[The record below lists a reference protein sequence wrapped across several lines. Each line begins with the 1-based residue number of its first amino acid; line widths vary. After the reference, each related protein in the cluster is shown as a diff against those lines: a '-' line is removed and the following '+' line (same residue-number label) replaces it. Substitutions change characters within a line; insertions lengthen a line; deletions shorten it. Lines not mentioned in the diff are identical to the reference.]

1 MTITGRS
8 GGGQESGRIRRVR
21 DAVMQAMDL
30 PPGDARA
37 ASMRADLGNATD
49 LALEAAS
56 LLNDVAASL
65 DDADWGDPLIGRNA
79 GEWTLESLIGTGGHG
94 RVYRGRSA
102 GGVWVAV
109 KVLTRAGQGVR
120 ELEALRRLDHPGV
133 AALLGHGELGTP
145 HGPRTW
151 IATELLEA
159 AEPIIDFAAGE
170 GLDMN
175 ARIALLRRVCEA
187 LAHAHDR
194 GVVHRDLKP
203 GNVLVTPDGAPHLI
217 DFGIARML
225 DHTTLTATEDG
236 RLVGTIA
243 WLAPEQCDPSLGR
256 VSPATDVH
264 ALGLIAFRLLT
275 GEPPYDTGRSLA
287 GAVQAVTHVP
297 AADPRTLNPGIS
309 DAVAMAVMHA
319 LMKRPADRLQ
329 AGGDFLAAMDGKRTA
344 SRPSRHTRM
353 RRTTLAIALP
363 LQRAGL

>member
-1 MTITGRS
+1 MARGDLHGSGGSVDIGMTITGRS

-37 ASMRADLGNATD
+37 ASIRADLGNATD

-159 AEPIIDFAAGE
+159 AEPIIDFAAG
-170 GLDMN
+170 
-175 ARIALLRRVCEA
+175 
-187 LAHAHDR
+187 
-194 GVVHRDLKP
+194 
-203 GNVLVTPDGAPHLI
+203 
-217 DFGIARML
+217 DF
-225 DHTTLTATEDG
+225 
-236 RLVGTIA
+236 
-243 WLAPEQCDPSLGR
+243 Q
-256 VSPATDVH
+256 
-264 ALGLIAFRLLT
+264 
-275 GEPPYDTGRSLA
+275 
-287 GAVQAVTHVP
+287 
-297 AADPRTLNPGIS
+297 
-309 DAVAMAVMHA
+309 
-319 LMKRPADRLQ
+319 
-329 AGGDFLAAMDGKRTA
+329 AAMDGKRTA